1 MMMIAV
7 QSKFSWNYYYYYFEV
22 LTRKQ
27 RNILL
32 CAFKMHLQNEECNSL
47 NPDND
52 NNNMIVIIMMIIICC
67 TWFLFLF
74 VPTLQNLC
82 VLWNLKVHIS
92 VLWNAGMN
100 VEYFE
105 YNWVAFHTV
114 TKQNWIKSSLYF
126 GILTLFK

>member
-1 MMMIAV
+1 MIAV
-7 QSKFSWNYYYYYFEV
+7 QNKISWNYYYYYFEV

-67 TWFLFLF
+67 T
-74 VPTLQNLC
+74 
-82 VLWNLKVHIS
+82 
-92 VLWNAGMN
+92 
-100 VEYFE
+100 
-105 YNWVAFHTV
+105 
-114 TKQNWIKSSLYF
+114 
-126 GILTLFK
+126 